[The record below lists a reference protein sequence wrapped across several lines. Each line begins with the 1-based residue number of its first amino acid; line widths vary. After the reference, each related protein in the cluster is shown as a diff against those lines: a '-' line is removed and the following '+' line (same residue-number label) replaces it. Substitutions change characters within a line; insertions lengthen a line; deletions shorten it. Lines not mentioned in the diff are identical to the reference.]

1 MPAFTKHCRLCN
13 ACMLSLDHHCLFLT
27 RCVAAN
33 NHRSFVL
40 FMIEAMLANVLFAR
54 AAVSYLNLQVLIGEV
69 SSLREAM
76 GQDVYVVV
84 LFFINCFGFLYILF
98 LMFFQFKIITDG
110 GTTYYSPDG
119 RALHR
124 TWKDLWKFEAVSW
137 SHRMKIFL
145 QFLLG
150 EYSFYKTKMKE
161 QALRLVWYEWLSPPE
176 RSSIRALL
184 CLVLYSGWLESAKFF
199 LAKLPSSASQPD
211 AKNRERFLGP
221 LQSFALSPGYTSFI
235 QA

>member
-40 FMIEAMLANVLFAR
+40 FMIEAMFANLLFAR
-54 AAVSYLNLQVLIGEV
+54 AAVSYLNLQVFIGEV

-98 LMFFQFKIITDG
+98 LMFFQFKVITDG

-124 TWKDLWKFEAVSW
+124 
-137 SHRMKIFL
+137 
-145 QFLLG
+145 
-150 EYSFYKTKMKE
+150 
-161 QALRLVWYEWLSPPE
+161 
-176 RSSIRALL
+176 
-184 CLVLYSGWLESAKFF
+184 
-199 LAKLPSSASQPD
+199 
-211 AKNRERFLGP
+211 
-221 LQSFALSPGYTSFI
+221 
-235 QA
+235 